1 MEKLLDKLN
10 ELSDRISK
18 LEVLVHSMNIS
29 YSKYTANSCQ
39 CSPTIKKRE
48 DTKEGTIVC

>member
-29 YSKYTANSCQ
+29 YSNYTASSYQ
-39 CSPTIKKRE
+39 CSPTIEKNN